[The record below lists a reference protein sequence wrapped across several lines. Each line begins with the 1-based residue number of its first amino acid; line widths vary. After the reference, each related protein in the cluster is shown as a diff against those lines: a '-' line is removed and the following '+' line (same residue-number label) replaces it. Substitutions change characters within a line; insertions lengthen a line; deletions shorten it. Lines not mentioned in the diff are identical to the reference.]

1 MSNINFLGS
10 ASGLPLNELVTTFVQ
25 VERDSRFA
33 RINTT
38 KKTLDASLSGFG
50 RLKSALST
58 FQTSLKQLT
67 ANNLNARSATVTQPT
82 ENKTYIEATASR
94 SASAANFDIKVN
106 QLATGSRLESAN
118 AVFTSSD
125 DVVATSDSILTFTAG
140 DKTFDI
146 EVTAN
151 MTLNQLRQKIN
162 QSTDN
167 FGVNANIIN
176 AGGTTGTKLVFTSSV
191 TGDGNGLVVSNNN
204 SELDTISSGQLITSQ
219 ASQDA
224 IIEVD
229 GIVARSSSNTFT
241 NTIQDV
247 SIVVK
252 AETPAGNNAQLA
264 IATDKDQAKQKIEE
278 FITSYNA
285 LVDQISSLTRPRTLG
300 SDGKTVT
307 SEGGALS
314 ADPMPRNLMSQMR
327 AMLGGNVADA
337 DPSLSTLYALG
348 ITFNKDGKLE
358 IAGSTEFGGETGRQ
372 RFDKA
377 LDENFDNIA
386 KLFDGENGISTQLD
400 NFIKEFSQA
409 GGLIA
414 TKEQSIRTQ
423 LDKNT
428 KDAEAASRYIA
439 SYEESMRKRY
449 TALDSLLA
457 SLQRT
462 QSNITGA
469 LSSLP
474 GFVNNAKS

>member
-10 ASGLPLNELVTTFVQ
+10 ASGLPLNELVTTFVK
-25 VERDSRFA
+25 VERDSRFS

-38 KKTLDASLSGFG
+38 KRTLDASLSGFG

-58 FQTSLKQLT
+58 FQASLKQLT
-67 ANNLNARSATVTQPT
+67 ASNLNARSATVIQPT
-82 ENKTYIEATASR
+82 ENKTYLEATASR

-106 QLATGSRLESAN
+106 QLATGSRLESTDGT
-118 AVFTSSD
+118 FTSANDIVSTTD
-125 DVVATSDSILTFTAG
+125 GIMTFTAG
-140 DKTFDI
+140 DKSFDI

-167 FGVNANIIN
+167 FGVNVNIIN
-176 AGGTTGTKLVFTSSV
+176 AGGTAGTKLVFNSSI
-191 TGDGNGLVVSNNN
+191 TGDDNQLVVTNNN
-204 SELDTISSGQLITSQ
+204 SELDAISSGQLITSQ
-219 ASQDA
+219 AAQDA

-229 GIVARSSSNTFT
+229 GIAARSSSNTFT

-247 SIVVK
+247 SLVVK
-252 AETPAGNNAQLA
+252 AETPAGNNAKLTV
-264 IATDKDQAKQKIEE
+264 ATDKDQAKEKIEE
-278 FITSYNA
+278 FIKSYNA
-285 LVDQISSLTRPRTLG
+285 LVDQISGLTKPRTLG

-327 AMLGGNVADA
+327 AILGGNVEGA
-337 DPSLSTLYALG
+337 DPSLSTLYAMG
-348 ITFNKDGKLE
+348 ITFDKDGKLE
-358 IAGSTEFGGETGRQ
+358 ISSSTEFGGESGRK

-386 KLFDGENGISTQLD
+386 KLFDGETGLATRLD
-400 NFIKEFSQA
+400 GFIKEFNQA

-414 TKEQSIRTQ
+414 TKEQSIKLQ

-462 QSNITGA
+462 QTNIAGA
-469 LSSLP
+469 LSNLP
-474 GFVNNAKS
+474 GFINNSKS

>member
-1 MSNINFLGS
+1 MSNVNFLGA

-25 VERDSRFA
+25 VERDSRFS

-67 ANNLNARSATVTQPT
+67 ASNLNARSATVTQPT

-106 QLATGSRLESAN
+106 QLATGSRLESADGAFATAN
-118 AVFTSSD
+118 
-125 DVVATSDSILTFTAG
+125 DVVSTADGIMTFAAG

-162 QSTDN
+162 QSSGN

-176 AGGTTGTKLVFTSSV
+176 AGGAAGTKLVFTSSV
-191 TGDGNGLVVSNNN
+191 TGEDNPLVITNNN
-204 SELDTISSGQLITSQ
+204 SELDRISSGQLQTTQ
-219 ASQDA
+219 TAQDA

-229 GIVARSSSNTFT
+229 GIVTRSSSNTFT

-247 SIVVK
+247 SIVVR
-252 AETPAGNNAQLA
+252 AETPLGNNAKLA
-264 IATDKDQAKQKIEE
+264 IATDKDKAKEKVDD
-278 FITSYNA
+278 FIKNYNS
-285 LVDQISSLTRPRTLG
+285 LVDQISSLTKPRTLG

-327 AMLGGNVADA
+327 VMLGGNVVGA
-337 DPSLSTLYALG
+337 DPSLSTLYAMG
-348 ITFNKDGKLE
+348 ITFDKNGKLE
-358 IAGSTEFGGETGRQ
+358 ISSSNEFGGESGRQ

-377 LDENFDNIA
+377 LNENFDNIA
-386 KLFDGENGISTQLD
+386 KLFDGETGIATRLD
-400 NFIKEFSQA
+400 GFIKEFSQA

-414 TKEQSIRTQ
+414 TKEKSIQTQ

-428 KDAEAASRYIA
+428 KDSEAASRYIA

-462 QSNITGA
+462 QTNIAGA
-469 LSSLP
+469 LSNLP
-474 GFVNNAKS
+474 GFTNNAKS

>member
-10 ASGLPLNELVTTFVQ
+10 ASGLPLNELVTTFVK
-25 VERDSRFA
+25 VERDSRFS

-38 KKTLDASLSGFG
+38 KSTLDASLSGFG

-67 ANNLNARSATVTQPT
+67 ASNLNARSATVTQPT

-106 QLATGSRLESAN
+106 QLATGSRLESTDGA
-118 AVFTSSD
+118 FTSASD
-125 DVVATSDSILTFTAG
+125 IVATSDSIMTFTAG
-140 DKTFDI
+140 DKTFDV

-151 MTLNQLRQKIN
+151 MTLNELRQKIN

-176 AGGTTGTKLVFTSSV
+176 AGGTAGTKLVFTSSV
-191 TGDGNGLVVSNNN
+191 TGEDNPLVVTNNN
-204 SELDTISSGQLITSQ
+204 SELDNISSSQLITSQ

-229 GIVARSSSNTFT
+229 GIVARSSSNTFA

-252 AETPAGNNAQLA
+252 AETPVGNNAKLA
-264 IATDKDQAKQKIEE
+264 VATDKEQAKEKIDE
-278 FITSYNA
+278 FIKNYNA

-327 AMLGGNVADA
+327 AMLGGNVAGA
-337 DPSLSTLYALG
+337 DPSLSTLYAMG
-348 ITFNKDGKLE
+348 ITFDKDGKLE
-358 IAGSTEFGGETGRQ
+358 IAGTTEFGGETGRQ

-377 LDENFDNIA
+377 LDENFDSIA
-386 KLFDGENGISTQLD
+386 KLFDGETGIATRLD
-400 NFIKEFSQA
+400 GFIKEFSQA

-414 TKEQSIRTQ
+414 TKEQSIKSQ

-457 SLQRT
+457 GLQRT
-462 QSNITGA
+462 QTNIAGA
-469 LSSLP
+469 LSNLP
-474 GFVNNAKS
+474 GFTNNAKS